1 MRKRELEMIEKIC
14 KIKSGNGQVYTVRGV
29 IERECD
35 NRGVYILRLS
45 HDLEIVNQRAY
56 TYRKNDTML
65 VASSEITN

>member
-1 MRKRELEMIEKIC
+1 MIEKIC
-14 KIKSGNGQVYTVRGV
+14 KIKSSNGQVYTVRGV

-45 HDLEIVNQRAY
+45 HDLEIVNQRSY